1 MNFQPRISKLA
12 DWLGKE
18 QLSAALFVDVEGRRD
33 LNIRYLTG
41 HPSDA
46 LLFVLA
52 DGRTILIPWDV
63 ILART
68 VAQATEILPYTD
80 FDRSLTTAV
89 SALVKREK
97 LSGPIEVTAATPYPV
112 MEELRAAAGG
122 CEIICRREGID
133 NTLAGLRVIKDADEL
148 ERIERAAEVT
158 NELLVL
164 LEVFLK
170 ESSEL
175 AEVDVAL
182 FLEREARRRGCEGMS
197 FESLIAGPARSYGI
211 HAFPAYSA
219 APFAEEG
226 LSIADFGVLVDGYPS
241 DITVT
246 VVRGKTTP
254 KQAEMVEL
262 VQAAYDLAVS
272 MARPGVEVKEIAAAV
287 DRHFAEQGY
296 TMPHSLGHGLGLEVH
311 EKPYLRNKS
320 DNTARLEA
328 GMVFT
333 IEPGLYDAGAG
344 GVRLENDLLVTE
356 DGARIITNSR
366 ILRFR

>member
-1 MNFQPRISKLA
+1 MNYTPRISKLA
-12 DWLGKE
+12 DWLANE
-18 QLSAALFVDVEGRRD
+18 RLAAALFVDVEGQRD

-46 LLFVLA
+46 LLFVPA
-52 DGRTILIPWDV
+52 DGKTILIPWDV
-63 ILART
+63 NLAKT
-68 VAQATEILPYTD
+68 VAEATEIIPYTD

-89 SALVKREK
+89 ESIVKREK
-97 LSGPIEVTAATPYPV
+97 LDGPVEVTAATPYPV
-112 MEELRAAAGG
+112 IEELRTAAAGN
-122 CEIICRREGID
+122 EIVCRREGID
-133 NTLAGLRVIKDADEL
+133 NTLASFRVIKDADEL
-148 ERIERAAEVT
+148 EHIERAAEVT

-170 ESSEL
+170 ESNEL
-175 AEVDVAL
+175 TEVDVAL

-219 APFAEEG
+219 APFAEKG
-226 LSIADFGVLVDGYPS
+226 LSIADFGVLVNGYPS

-246 VVRGKTTP
+246 VVRGKTTS
-254 KQAEMVEL
+254 KQEEMVEL
-262 VQAAYDLAVS
+262 VQTAYDLAVD
-272 MARPGVEVKEIAAAV
+272 MAKPETRFREIAAAV
-287 DRHFAEQGY
+287 DRLFEEHGY
-296 TMPHSLGHGLGLEVH
+296 GMPHSLGHGLGLEVH
-311 EKPYLRNKS
+311 EKPYLRNKP
-320 DNTARLEA
+320 DNEAKLEP

-344 GVRLENDLLVTE
+344 GVRLENDLLVTA
-356 DGARIITNSR
+356 DGARILTNCR

>member
-12 DWLGKE
+12 DWLAKE
-18 QLSAALFVDVEGRRD
+18 HLSAALFVDVEGRRD

-52 DGRTILIPWDV
+52 DGKTILIPWDV
-63 ILART
+63 ILAQT
-68 VAQATEILPYTD
+68 VARATEIIPYTD
-80 FDRSLTTAV
+80 FDRSLITAV
-89 SALVKREK
+89 SAIVKREK
-97 LSGPIEVTAATPYPV
+97 IAGPVEVTATTPYLV
-112 MEELRAAAGG
+112 IEELKAAAGG
-122 CEIICRREGID
+122 NEIVCRRQGID
-133 NTLAGLRVIKDADEL
+133 DALAAFRVIKDADEL
-148 ERIERAAEVT
+148 EHIERAAEVT

-170 ESSEL
+170 ETSGPT
-175 AEVDVAL
+175 EVEVAL
-182 FLEREARRRGCEGMS
+182 FLEKEARRRGCEGMS
-197 FESLIAGPARSYGI
+197 FESLVAGPARSYGI

-226 LSIADFGVLVDGYPS
+226 LSIADFGVLVNGYPS

-246 VVRGKTTP
+246 VVRGKTTR
-254 KQAEMVEL
+254 KQEEMVEL
-262 VQAAYDLAVS
+262 VQEAYDLALG
-272 MARPGVEVKEIAAAV
+272 MAKPATEFRAIAAAV
-287 DRHFAEQGY
+287 DRLFEEHGY

-311 EKPYLRNKS
+311 EKPYLRNKP
-320 DNTARLEA
+320 DNSARLEP

-356 DGARIITNSR
+356 DGTRTITNSR